1 MRAFLDAAR
10 ASRRTRMSVE
20 ASRTSAKANVRR
32 GRGVG
37 RWCAWSRRV
46 LSGHFPRQNL
56 HETEKPLS
64 LSMTAFLDKIELEVF
79 FVGILTNT
87 LSFSVSLRLSLSRG
101 VIYTTHDTLKQAST
115 FIRGETT
122 LKAGS
127 SVKSSSSSRRHAS
140 VSVRAAGDDERL
152 RLHNLSPLPGSR
164 RKPTRKGRGYGA
176 GQGGTCGYGMRGQ
189 KARGGT
195 GTRPGFEG
203 GQTPMYRRFPKLKGI
218 AGGMSAGKPKFVTVN
233 VSDLAQALADSKIS
247 AGQDVDLDTL
257 KSVGLI
263 KATGYYRNLPLK
275 VLGDG
280 ELTQGLKVKAAAF
293 SASAS
298 EKLAA
303 AGGEAILVEGKK
315 PKWSREAHEAAQAAA
330 K

>member
-1 MRAFLDAAR
+1 
-10 ASRRTRMSVE
+10 MSVE
-20 ASRTSAKANVRR
+20 ASRTRAKANVRR
-32 GRGVG
+32 GRCVV
-37 RWCAWSRRV
+37 RWCARSRWV
-46 LSGHFPRQNL
+46 FSGHFPQAHL

-64 LSMTAFLDKIELEVF
+64 RRHEAFLDKIELKSSSFVTHKHSF
-79 FVGILTNT
+79 FLC
-87 LSFSVSLRLSLSRG
+87 LPPSVSLCLG
-101 VIYTTHDTLKQAST
+101 DAIYTTHDTLKQAST

-127 SVKSSSSSRRHAS
+127 SVKSSSSSRHAS

>member
-1 MRAFLDAAR
+1 MFSFL
-10 ASRRTRMSVE
+10 
-20 ASRTSAKANVRR
+20 
-32 GRGVG
+32 
-37 RWCAWSRRV
+37 
-46 LSGHFPRQNL
+46 F
-56 HETEKPLS
+56 
-64 LSMTAFLDKIELEVF
+64 
-79 FVGILTNT
+79 
-87 LSFSVSLRLSLSRG
+87 
-101 VIYTTHDTLKQAST
+101 QASA
-115 FIRGETT
+115 FARGESI
-122 LKAGS
+122 KAF
-127 SVKSSSSSRRHAS
+127 KPSSSSRRHQKQAAS
-140 VSVRAAGDDERL
+140 FVVHAAASGEVERL

-164 RKPTRKGRGYGA
+164 RKPIRKGRGYGA

-189 KARGGT
+189 KARGGR

-280 ELTQGLKVKAAAF
+280 ELSQGLKVKAAAF
-293 SASAS
+293 
-298 EKLAA
+298 
-303 AGGEAILVEGKK
+303 
-315 PKWSREAHEAAQAAA
+315 
-330 K
+330 